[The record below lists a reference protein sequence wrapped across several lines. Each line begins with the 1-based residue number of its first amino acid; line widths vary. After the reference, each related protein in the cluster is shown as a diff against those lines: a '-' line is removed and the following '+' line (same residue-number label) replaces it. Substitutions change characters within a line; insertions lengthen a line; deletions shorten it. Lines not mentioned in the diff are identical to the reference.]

1 MAQAIPFNNTSN
13 NGDALPRDVS
23 VGPDSSA
30 QRTWFYN
37 KTHNKWVIGV
47 HGPNVKFDGQDP
59 IVMQADDSTIVT
71 SIDLDTISTAPE
83 AQ

>member
-1 MAQAIPFNNTSN
+1 MAEIQFNNSAK
-13 NGDALPRDVS
+13 NGDALPRDIS
-23 VGPDSSA
+23 VGPDTSA

-37 KTHNKWVIGV
+37 AAHNKWVIGV
-47 HGPNVKFDGQDP
+47 GGPFVKFDGQDP
-59 IVMQADDSTIVT
+59 IVMQGDDNTITT